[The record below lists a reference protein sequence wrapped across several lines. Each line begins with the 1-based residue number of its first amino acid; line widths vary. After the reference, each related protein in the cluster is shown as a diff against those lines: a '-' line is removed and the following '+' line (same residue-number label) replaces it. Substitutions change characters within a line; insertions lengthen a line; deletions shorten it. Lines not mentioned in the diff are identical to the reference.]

1 MESVSVGILSILPPL
16 IAVVLAL
23 VTREVFSS
31 LIIGILS
38 GTLIYTIKTDGNV
51 VVDTVQTAVKVM
63 GNKFDLNIVL
73 FCSLLGALVYII
85 YLAGASRAYGE
96 WATRKIKGKKSVLLS
111 TSALG
116 AFIFIDDYFNCLTV
130 GTVTSR

>member
-1 MESVSVGILSILPPL
+1 MESVSVGILSVLPPL

-38 GTLIYTIKTDGNV
+38 GTLIYTLKTDGNV
-51 VVDTVQTAVKVM
+51 VVDTLQTAIKVM

-73 FCSLLGALVYII
+73 FCSLLGA
-85 YLAGASRAYGE
+85 
-96 WATRKIKGKKSVLLS
+96 
-111 TSALG
+111 
-116 AFIFIDDYFNCLTV
+116 
-130 GTVTSR
+130 

>member
-1 MESVSVGILSILPPL
+1 MESVSVGVLSLLPPL

-51 VVDTVQTAVKVM
+51 VVDTF
-63 GNKFDLNIVL
+63 G
-73 FCSLLGALVYII
+73 
-85 YLAGASRAYGE
+85 RACE
-96 WATRKIKGKKSVLLS
+96 
-111 TSALG
+111 
-116 AFIFIDDYFNCLTV
+116 
-130 GTVTSR
+130 